1 MIDIVITTFYLL
13 LPAYLA
19 NMAPPGFA
27 NAGWLK
33 FLDKPVDGG
42 LRFGK
47 DYLFGSSKTWRG
59 LVAATI
65 AGVIVAGIQSLL
77 YSNLYFNE
85 ISLINY
91 HRHWLIF
98 GFCAGLGA
106 ILGDL
111 VKSFFKRRLHIGSG
125 GPWPVFDQ
133 LDFIVGFF
141 VATFWLVRPDWQIM
155 LAAALMTLVLHPLI
169 NIIAYFLKLKKVWW

>member
-1 MIDIVITTFYLL
+1 MEIIITTLYFL

-19 NMAPPGFA
+19 NMAPPLFG

-33 FLDKPVDGG
+33 FLAKPVDGG
-42 LRFGK
+42 IKLGD
-47 DYLFGSSKTWRG
+47 DYLFGSGKTWRG
-59 LVAATI
+59 LVSAA
-65 AGVIVAGIQSLL
+65 IVGDIIAGIQSLL
-77 YSNLYFNE
+77 YSNFYFSE

-91 HRHWLIF
+91 HRSWLIF

-111 VKSFFKRRLHIGSG
+111 VKSFFKRRVHIASG
-125 GPWPVFDQ
+125 RPWPVFDQ
-133 LDFIVGFF
+133 LDFIIGFF
-141 VATFWLVRPDWQIM
+141 VATYWLVRPDWQIM
-155 LAAALMTLVLHPLI
+155 LTAVLMTLVLHPLT